1 MQDWN
6 GAVDS
11 LEHELADA
19 ASVVAK
25 TDPKVDC
32 SSPKDWDDGPGGRST
47 GPFEEQGYVQRGSKT
62 IHLAPHV
69 CASLDQ
75 VVRRDAHRVGL
86 ACAVREL
93 RDPVRAC
100 PPALADVALALV
112 TLAHEAEHVS
122 GVTNEAETEC
132 DARQNVR
139 QLALRLSV
147 KPGQAAILGRYAG
160 RRARMPA
167 EYQSAE
173 CRDGGRYDLR
183 PSSHV
188 FP

>member
-1 MQDWN
+1 
-6 GAVDS
+6 
-11 LEHELADA
+11 
-19 ASVVAK
+19 
-25 TDPKVDC
+25 
-32 SSPKDWDDGPGGRST
+32 
-47 GPFEEQGYVQRGSKT
+47 
-62 IHLAPHV
+62 V

-122 GVTNEAETEC
+122 GVTDEAETEC